1 MFPRPHLAVETPGG
15 NQTGGKGR
23 AQQQVIDAQPGVA
36 GKGVILALSPHAA
49 RLPWLATSNEFAIPV
64 RSEIGEWE
72 VIARRNKGAHR
83 RTRPITGG
91 SGTIPH
97 FQGIRRGRRLSARVI
112 ALGATVRSS
121 NPRLCR
127 QQNVALLFS
136 GSPDTGRSLRG
147 LRHLGIERARLQSN
161 AVR

>member
-1 MFPRPHLAVETPGG
+1 MFPRPHLAVDAGG

-72 VIARRNKGAHR
+72 VIVRRNKGAHR

-97 FQGIRRGRRLSARVI
+97 FQNHEVGELRLELLLSARQI
-112 ALGATVRSS
+112 GRQILGYAVSEI
-121 NPRLCR
+121 
-127 QQNVALLFS
+127 LL
-136 GSPDTGRSLRG
+136 
-147 LRHLGIERARLQSN
+147 LG
-161 AVR
+161 VT